1 MKDLRWFMSYLR
13 TKAPELYVEIE
24 KEVDPFLEV
33 TAVIGRLEKIYG
45 IETPLL
51 HFKRVRNFEHGL
63 VCNVYNGYRKISLAM
78 CGEFK
83 QPWDLLVEYLV
94 RRSKSV
100 QPVEVSSG
108 PCKEVILKG
117 DDVDVTRFPVVTTS
131 PKDDA
136 PYITTA
142 VTVTKDIDNPSFPN
156 YNLGIYRHKIIGR
169 DKIGLY
175 YSWGKFIHY
184 LHKKT
189 EERNKPF
196 EVALA
201 IGLNPL
207 ITTAALD
214 QNHLHEYE
222 LAGSLMGQPV
232 ELVRCE
238 TVDLHVPAQSEI
250 VIEGVIRPGVRQR
263 EGPFGEYPRYYG
275 QIVEAPLVEITCITH
290 RENAIYQ
297 HASSGGHA
305 ENVFFLG
312 WEADL
317 LATLKK
323 YYPTV
328 KAVHMPFYVAPYFCF
343 ISIKKM
349 NEGDPMSVGM
359 AAAGLQQFAKFIIV
373 VDDDVNIFDIK
384 EVLWAL
390 TTRCRYDDDTAI
402 VPWCK
407 GNRLDPTTYNRMRTG
422 RDSMVTKIIFDATKK
437 TGLTYDLPEPIDEPL
452 ISEIDLSK
460 YGINVGAY
468 RI

>member
-1 MKDLRWFMSYLR
+1 MSYLH
-13 TKAPELYVEIE
+13 TKAPNLYVETE
-24 KEVDPFLEV
+24 NEVDPFLEV
-33 TAVIGRLEKIYG
+33 TAVIGKLEKAYE

-51 HFKRVRNFEHGL
+51 YFKKVRNSKHGL
-63 VCNVYNGYRKISLAM
+63 VCNVYNGYKKISLAI
-78 CGEFK
+78 CGEIK
-83 QPWDLLVEYLV
+83 ESWDLLVEYLA

-100 QPVEVSSG
+100 QPVEVSSS

-184 LHKKT
+184 LHKKA

-222 LAGSLMGQPV
+222 LAGSLIGQPV

-305 ENVFFLG
+305 ENVF
-312 WEADL
+312 
-317 LATLKK
+317 
-323 YYPTV
+323 
-328 KAVHMPFYVAPYFCF
+328 
-343 ISIKKM
+343 S
-349 NEGDPMSVGM
+349 
-359 AAAGLQQFAKFIIV
+359 
-373 VDDDVNIFDIK
+373 
-384 EVLWAL
+384 
-390 TTRCRYDDDTAI
+390 
-402 VPWCK
+402 
-407 GNRLDPTTYNRMRTG
+407 
-422 RDSMVTKIIFDATKK
+422 
-437 TGLTYDLPEPIDEPL
+437 
-452 ISEIDLSK
+452 
-460 YGINVGAY
+460 
-468 RI
+468 